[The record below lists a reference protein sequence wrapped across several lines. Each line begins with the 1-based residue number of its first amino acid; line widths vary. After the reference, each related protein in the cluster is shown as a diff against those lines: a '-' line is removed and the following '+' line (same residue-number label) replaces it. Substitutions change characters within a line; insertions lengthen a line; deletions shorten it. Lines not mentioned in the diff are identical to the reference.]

1 MTSLTQ
7 NLAEQDR
14 TEPMR
19 RVDGTAQASGASQ
32 PYRRASGGLIDRSR
46 ALSFTFDDRRY
57 IGHPGDTLAS
67 ALIANGVRLVGRSF
81 KYHRPRGI
89 LSAGPE
95 EPNALVELRTGARRE
110 PNTRATVTDL
120 YDGLEARSQNRWPS
134 LAFDLM
140 SVNSLIA
147 PIIGAG
153 FYYKTFMWPA
163 AFWEKLYEPLIR
175 RAAGL
180 GRAAAA
186 VDPDHY
192 EKAHAFCDVLVI
204 GSGPAGLMAA
214 LSAGRSGARVI
225 LCEEDSR
232 LGGSLI
238 AERRMVGGEEGF
250 AYATRIEAELASL
263 PDVQVMRRTTVFG
276 VYDHGVYGAVER
288 VNDHVAV
295 PPPFEPRQRAWR
307 ITAKRCVLASGAIE
321 RPLVF
326 GDNDRPG
333 VMLACA
339 ARHYV
344 NRFAALPGRRA
355 VVFANNDEAALTIAD
370 LAGAGVEV
378 AALVDPRPELAPATR
393 AAAQAA
399 GVEII
404 TGVVSRALGRLS
416 VSGVEVT
423 GADGRQRRIACDLVC
438 MSGGFSPSLHLATHL
453 GSRPAWK
460 EAIAAFVPGTAPA
473 GMAVAGAASGSFGLA
488 DSLAEG
494 ARMGAEAAS
503 GVGFQTQAATVP
515 AVEPEPFGLVPL
527 WRVRGH
533 KGKAFIDFQN
543 DVSDADV
550 ELAER
555 EGFRSVEHLKRY
567 TTLGMATDQG
577 KTANVNGLALM
588 AEITER
594 GIAETGTTT
603 FRPPFTPVAIGAL
616 AGHARGKEHRPTR
629 LTPSHRFAK
638 EQGAVFVETGLWL
651 RAQYF
656 PKPGDRGWFDACNR
670 EVNAVRSRVGLCDV
684 STLGKIDMQGADA
697 AEFLDRLYCN
707 NFKSLAVGK
716 VRYGLMLREDGF
728 VFDDGT
734 CARLGPDHYLMTTT
748 TANAAAVMQHL
759 DFCHQVLW
767 PQLDVGF
774 VSVTEQWAQFAIAG
788 PRSRELIEAVI
799 DPGQD
804 VSNTAFPYMA
814 CGTVTLLGGIEAR
827 LFRISFSGELAYEL
841 GVPARYGDAMI
852 RALAEAGQAFE
863 AAPYGLEALNVM
875 RIEKGHVAGGELNGR
890 TTARDLGLKRMM
902 AMGKDF
908 IGRALS
914 QREALIEPDRP
925 SLVGFKP
932 VDPSGRLTAGAHFI
946 GLGAAPAPENDEGYM
961 TSTAF
966 SPSLNSSIGLGL
978 LRRGSERIGE
988 QVRAYDPL
996 RGTDVRVEIC
1006 KTCFLDLEG
1015 TRLRG

>member
-1 MTSLTQ
+1 MTASSDGVE
-7 NLAEQDR
+7 EQA
-14 TEPMR
+14 
-19 RVDGTAQASGASQ
+19 AQADGAEGRAPGASQ
-32 PYRRASGGLIDRSR
+32 PFRRAAGGLIDRSR
-46 ALSFTFDDRRY
+46 TLSFTFDGRRLG
-57 IGHPGDTLAS
+57 GHPGDTLAS

-95 EPNALVELRTGARRE
+95 EPNALVELRSGARRE
-110 PNTRATVTDL
+110 PNTRATLVDL

-140 SVNSLIA
+140 AVNSILS
-147 PIIGAG
+147 PVLGAG

-163 AFWEKLYEPLIR
+163 SFWEKVYEPLIR

-180 GRAAAA
+180 GRAPDG

-204 GSGPAGLMAA
+204 GAGPAGLMAA
-214 LSAGRSGARVI
+214 LSAARSGARVI

-232 LGGSLI
+232 LGGSLLG
-238 AERRMVGGEEGF
+238 ERRSIGDEAGAG
-250 AYATRIEAELASL
+250 YAARIEAELASL
-263 PDVQVMRRTTVFG
+263 PDVRVMRRTTVFG
-276 VYDHGVYGAVER
+276 VYDHGVYGALER
-288 VNDHVAV
+288 VNDHLAV

-307 ITAKRCVLASGAIE
+307 ITAKRCVLAAGAIE

-333 VMLACA
+333 VMLAGA
-339 ARHYV
+339 VRHYV

-355 VVFANNDEAALTIAD
+355 VVFANNDEAARSIAD
-370 LAGAGVEV
+370 LAAAGIEV
-378 AALVDPRPELAPATR
+378 AALVDPRPEIAPATR
-393 AAAQAA
+393 AAAQSA

-404 TGVVSRALGRLS
+404 TGVVRQALGRQS
-416 VSGVEVT
+416 VRAVEIAA
-423 GADGRQRRIACDLVC
+423 ADGRTRRIACDLVA
-438 MSGGFSPSLHLATHL
+438 MSGGFSPSLHLSTHL
-453 GSRPAWK
+453 GARPVWN
-460 EAIAAFVPGTAPA
+460 ETIAAFVPGAAPP
-473 GMAVAGAASGSFGLA
+473 GMAVAGAAIGQFSLA
-488 DSLAEG
+488 DCLAAG
-494 ARMGAEAAS
+494 AQAGAEAAS
-503 GVGFQTQAATVP
+503 AAGFQTQATAIP
-515 AVEPEPFGLVPL
+515 GVEPEAFGLVPL

-543 DVSDADV
+543 DVSDTDV

-594 GIAETGTTT
+594 GIAQTGTTT
-603 FRPPFTPVAIGAL
+603 FRPPFTPVTIGAL

-629 LTPSHRFAK
+629 FAPSHRWAA
-638 EQGAVFVETGLWL
+638 EQSAVFVESGLWL

-656 PKPGDRGWFDACNR
+656 PKQGDRGWFDACNR

-684 STLGKIDMQGADA
+684 STLGKIDIQGADA
-697 AEFLDRLYCN
+697 AEFLERLYCN
-707 NFKSLAVGK
+707 SWKSLAVGK

-748 TANAAAVMQHL
+748 TANAGAVMQHL

-767 PQLDVGF
+767 PGLDVGF
-774 VSVTEQWAQFAIAG
+774 VSVTEQWAQYAVAG
-788 PRSRELIEAVI
+788 PRSRELLQAII
-799 DPGQD
+799 DPAHD
-804 VSNTAFPYMA
+804 LSNGAFPYMA
-814 CGTVTLLGGIEAR
+814 CGEVSLLGGLKAR

-841 GVPARYGDAMI
+841 GVPCRYGDAVI
-852 RALAEAGQAFE
+852 RALMEAGRTFDAV
-863 AAPYGLEALNVM
+863 PYGLEALNVM
-875 RIEKGHVAGGELNGR
+875 RIEKGHAAGGELNGH

-914 QREALIEPDRP
+914 QREALLEPDRP
-925 SLVGFKP
+925 SLIGFKP
-932 VDPSGRLTAGAHFI
+932 VDPSARLTAGAHFI
-946 GLGAAPAPENDEGYM
+946 PLGAAATAENDEGYM
-961 TSTAF
+961 TSVAY
-966 SPSLNSSIGLGL
+966 SPTLNSAIGLGL
-978 LRRGSERIGE
+978 LKRGSERIGE
-988 QVRAYDPL
+988 VVRAYDPL
-996 RGTDVRVEIC
+996 RGTDVRVEIRPC
-1006 KTCFLDLEG
+1006 CFLDPEG